1 MCTVPAPATH
11 PLDAAE
17 AARQAQRTTVP
28 KSRIQRIK
36 WYGTALLLVGTH
48 LFAFICGRA
57 AATTGSAHLDAVA
70 SYLNLAIFQR
80 TAAMDLQLWINMAG
94 MPLHISQPGEAT
106 QIFTCV
112 WACYLTWRRYG
123 RREQA

>member
-17 AARQAQRTTVP
+17 AARQAQRTPAPTP
-28 KSRIQRIK
+28 RFQRFK

-57 AATTGSAHLDAVA
+57 ATTTGSAHLDAVA

-80 TAAMDLQLWINMAG
+80 TAAMDIQMWTNMAG
-94 MPLHISQPGEAT
+94 MPLHIAQPGEAT
-106 QIFTCV
+106 QLFTCMC
-112 WACYLTWRRYG
+112 ACYLAWRSYG
-123 RREQA
+123 RRD